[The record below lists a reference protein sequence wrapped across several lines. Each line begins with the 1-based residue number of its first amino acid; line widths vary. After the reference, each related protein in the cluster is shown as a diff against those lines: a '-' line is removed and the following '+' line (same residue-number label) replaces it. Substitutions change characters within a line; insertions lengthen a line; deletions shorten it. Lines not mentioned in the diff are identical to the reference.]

1 MSPHPNLW
9 DERLRG
15 LRNTLDNY
23 DGDYLTAVVTLNAYR
38 DTIRD
43 LLEYWEE
50 HQRPTA
56 TNSATASPTSNDGP
70 AFSTTTPRG
79 TRK

>member
-1 MSPHPNLW
+1 MSQYPNLW
-9 DERLRG
+9 DEKLQG

-43 LLEYWEE
+43 LLDYWQE
-50 HQRPTA
+50 HQ
-56 TNSATASPTSNDGP
+56 
-70 AFSTTTPRG
+70 
-79 TRK
+79 

>member
-9 DERLRG
+9 DENLRG

-23 DGDYLTAVVTLNAYR
+23 DGDYLTAVVILNTYR
-38 DTIRD
+38 DTFRD

-50 HQRPTA
+50 QQ
-56 TNSATASPTSNDGP
+56 
-70 AFSTTTPRG
+70 
-79 TRK
+79 

>member
-9 DERLRG
+9 DERLQG

-23 DGDYLTAVVTLNAYR
+23 DGDYLTAVVLLNAYR

-43 LLEYWEE
+43 LLDYWEE
-50 HQRPTA
+50 HQ
-56 TNSATASPTSNDGP
+56 
-70 AFSTTTPRG
+70 
-79 TRK
+79 